1 MRKAMMVLGAV
12 LIAGFAVSA
21 QAGQATVEEVMAK
34 MATCQACAPFMKH
47 TEMHPS
53 MANETFDTK
62 TGFIQWF
69 GVNDSK
75 MAPTFAACMQ
85 ECGGVMEQAGKWT
98 AAERT
103 EKLCGCCTGMM
114 DLMARK
120 DVTVEMFDGAMG
132 GYVVASSTT
141 AEGTAELHK
150 YAKLSRD
157 ITAAHAAMQKEAA
170 GNMAKTKG

>member
-1 MRKAMMVLGAV
+1 MKKALMVLGV
-12 LIAGFAVSA
+12 MLLVGTAVSA
-21 QAGQATVEEVMAK
+21 QAGMATVEEVMAK

-69 GVNDSK
+69 GVNDAK

-103 EKLCGCCTGMM
+103 EGCCTGMM

-120 DVTVEMFDGAMG
+120 DVTVEMFNGAMG

-150 YAKLSRD
+150 YAKLARD

-170 GNMAKTKG
+170 GGMAKTKG